1 MSRKKI
7 IDKLDNVEREVR
19 EIKEYLSQSE
29 LETVTSRDF
38 PLAIK
43 PDFSAELSKFLRRT
57 FQTSLQNFPNFSA
70 EIFGDCYGVVFQI
83 HVYAIK

>member
-1 MSRKKI
+1 MSQKEI

-43 PDFSAELSKFLRRT
+43 PNFSAELSKLLRR
-57 FQTSLQNFPNFSA
+57 NFR
-70 EIFGDCYGVVFQI
+70 GLL
-83 HVYAIK
+83 